1 MKGTDIINVAR
12 EKLKSFIVFEVRNI
26 YLLLNG
32 QEPNFE
38 EDEEY
43 VLDVEGLTIKVEVDN
58 SYLDVEE
65 TIMENRTITEIHL
78 SLDGNLF
85 LVPYGDDDTEIEW
98 TDLSTDEVAALAN
111 VLENQYLNIV
121 KSNTL

>member
-1 MKGTDIINVAR
+1 MKGTDIINDAR
-12 EKLKSFIVFEVRNI
+12 KKLVDFIVFEVRNI
-26 YLLLNG
+26 YFLLNG

-43 VLDVEGLTIKVEVDN
+43 VVDIEGLTIKVETDN

-65 TIMENRTITEIHL
+65 TTMENRTITEVRV
-78 SLDGNLF
+78 SLDGNVF
-85 LVPYGDDDTEIEW
+85 LVGYGDDTEIEW
-98 TDLSTDEVAALAN
+98 KDISTDELVGLAN
-111 VLENQYLNIV
+111 VLENRYLNIV

>member
-12 EKLKSFIVFEVRNI
+12 EKLVDFIVFEVRNI

-43 VLDVEGLTIKVEVDN
+43 VLDIEGLTIKVEVYN
-58 SYLDVEE
+58 SYLDVED
-65 TIMENRTITEIHL
+65 TTMENRTITEVRV
-78 SLDGNLF
+78 SLDGNVF
-85 LVPYGDDDTEIEW
+85 LAAYEDDTEIEW
-98 TDLSTDEVAALAN
+98 KDISTDELVGLAN

>member
-1 MKGTDIINVAR
+1 MKGTDIINDAR
-12 EKLKSFIVFEVRNI
+12 EKLVDFIAFEVRNI

-43 VLDVEGLTIKVEVDN
+43 VLDIEGLTIKAEVDN

-65 TIMENRTITEIHL
+65 TTMENRTITEVRV
-78 SLDGNLF
+78 SLDGNVF
-85 LVPYGDDDTEIEW
+85 LVAYEDDTEIEW
-98 TDLSTDEVAALAN
+98 KDISTDELVGLAN
-111 VLENQYLNIV
+111 VLENKYLNIV

>member
-1 MKGTDIINVAR
+1 MKGTDIINDAR
-12 EKLKSFIVFEVRNI
+12 KKLVDFIAFEVRSI

-43 VLDVEGLTIKVEVDN
+43 VLDIEGLTIKVEVND
-58 SYLDVEE
+58 SYLDVED
-65 TIMENRTITEIHL
+65 TTMENRTITEVRV
-78 SLDGNLF
+78 SLDGNVF
-85 LVPYGDDDTEIEW
+85 LVAYEDDTEIEW
-98 TDLSTDEVAALAN
+98 KDISTDELVGLAN

>member
-12 EKLKSFIVFEVRNI
+12 EKLVDFIVFEVRNI

-43 VLDVEGLTIKVEVDN
+43 VVDIEGLTIKVETDN

-65 TIMENRTITEIHL
+65 TTMENRTITEVRV
-78 SLDGNLF
+78 SLDGNVF
-85 LVPYGDDDTEIEW
+85 LVGYGDDTEIEW
-98 TDLSTDEVAALAN
+98 KEISTDELVGLAN

>member
-1 MKGTDIINVAR
+1 MKGTDIINDAR
-12 EKLKSFIVFEVRNI
+12 EKLVNFIVFEVRNI

-43 VLDVEGLTIKVEVDN
+43 VLDIEGLTIKVEVDN
-58 SYLDVEE
+58 SYLDVEDT
-65 TIMENRTITEIHL
+65 TIENRTITEVHI
-78 SLDGNLF
+78 SLDGNVF
-85 LVPYGDDDTEIEW
+85 LVGYEDDTEIEW
-98 TDLSTDEVAALAN
+98 KDISTDELVGLAN

>member
-1 MKGTDIINVAR
+1 MKGTDIINDAR
-12 EKLKSFIVFEVRNI
+12 EKLVSFIAFEVRNI

-43 VLDVEGLTIKVEVDN
+43 VLDIESLTIKVEVDN
-58 SYLDVEE
+58 SYLDVEDT
-65 TIMENRTITEIHL
+65 TIENRTITEVHV
-78 SLDGNLF
+78 SLDGNVF
-85 LVPYGDDDTEIEW
+85 LVGYEDDTEIEW
-98 TDLSTDEVAALAN
+98 KDISTDELVGLAN

>member
-12 EKLKSFIVFEVRNI
+12 EKLVDFIVFEVRNI

-58 SYLDVEE
+58 SYLDVED
-65 TIMENRTITEIHL
+65 TIMENRTITEVRV
-78 SLDGNLF
+78 SLDGNVF
-85 LVPYGDDDTEIEW
+85 LVGYGDDTEIEW
-98 TDLSTDEVAALAN
+98 KDISTDELVGLAN

>member
-1 MKGTDIINVAR
+1 MKGTDIINDAR
-12 EKLKSFIVFEVRNI
+12 EKLVSFIAFEVRNI

-43 VLDVEGLTIKVEVDN
+43 VLDIEGLTIKVEVYN
-58 SYLDVEE
+58 SYLDVED
-65 TIMENRTITEIHL
+65 TTMENRTITEVRV
-78 SLDGNLF
+78 SLDGNVF
-85 LVPYGDDDTEIEW
+85 LVAYEDDTEIEW
-98 TDLSTDEVAALAN
+98 KEISTDELAGLAN
-111 VLENQYLNIV
+111 ALENRYLNIV

>member
-1 MKGTDIINVAR
+1 MKGTDIIKVAR
-12 EKLKSFIVFEVRNI
+12 EKLVDFIVFEVRNI

-43 VLDVEGLTIKVEVDN
+43 VLDIEGLTIKVEVDD

-65 TIMENRTITEIHL
+65 TTMENRTITEVRV
-78 SLDGNLF
+78 SLDGNVF
-85 LVPYGDDDTEIEW
+85 LVAYEDDTEIEW
-98 TDLSTDEVAALAN
+98 KEISTDELVGLAN
-111 VLENQYLNIV
+111 VLENRYLNIV

>member
-1 MKGTDIINVAR
+1 MKGTDIINDAR
-12 EKLKSFIVFEVRNI
+12 EKLVDFIAFEVRSI

-43 VLDVEGLTIKVEVDN
+43 VLDIEGLTIKVEVDN
-58 SYLDVEE
+58 SYLDVEDT
-65 TIMENRTITEIHL
+65 TIENRTITEVHV
-78 SLDGNLF
+78 SLDGNVF
-85 LVPYGDDDTEIEW
+85 LVGYEDDTEIEW
-98 TDLSTDEVAALAN
+98 KDISTDELVGLAN

>member
-1 MKGTDIINVAR
+1 MKGTDIINDAR
-12 EKLKSFIVFEVRNI
+12 KKLVDFIAFGVRSI

-43 VLDVEGLTIKVEVDN
+43 VLDVEGLTIKVEVDD

-65 TIMENRTITEIHL
+65 TTMENRTITEVRV
-78 SLDGNLF
+78 SLDGNVF
-85 LVPYGDDDTEIEW
+85 LVAYEDDTEIEW
-98 TDLSTDEVAALAN
+98 KEISTDELAGLAN
-111 VLENQYLNIV
+111 VLENRYLNIV

>member
-1 MKGTDIINVAR
+1 MKGTDIINDAR
-12 EKLKSFIVFEVRNI
+12 KKLVDFIVFEVHSI

-43 VLDVEGLTIKVEVDN
+43 VVDIEGLTIKVEVDD
-58 SYLDVEE
+58 SYLDAEE
-65 TIMENRTITEIHL
+65 TTMENRTITEVRV
-78 SLDGNLF
+78 SLDGNVF
-85 LVPYGDDDTEIEW
+85 LVGYGDDTEIVW
-98 TDLSTDEVAALAN
+98 KDISTDERAGLAN
-111 VLENQYLNIV
+111 ILENQYLNIV

>member
-12 EKLKSFIVFEVRNI
+12 EKLVSFIAFEVRNI

-43 VLDVEGLTIKVEVDN
+43 VLDIEGLTIKV
-58 SYLDVEE
+58 
-65 TIMENRTITEIHL
+65 
-78 SLDGNLF
+78 
-85 LVPYGDDDTEIEW
+85 
-98 TDLSTDEVAALAN
+98 
-111 VLENQYLNIV
+111 
-121 KSNTL
+121 

>member
-1 MKGTDIINVAR
+1 MKGTDIINDAR
-12 EKLKSFIVFEVRNI
+12 KKLVDFIAFEVRNI

-43 VLDVEGLTIKVEVDN
+43 VLDIEGLTIKVEADN
-58 SYLDVEE
+58 SYLDVED
-65 TIMENRTITEIHL
+65 TIMENRTITEVRV
-78 SLDGNLF
+78 SLDGNIF
-85 LVPYGDDDTEIEW
+85 LVAYEDDTEIEW
-98 TDLSTDEVAALAN
+98 KDISTDELVGLAN

>member
-1 MKGTDIINVAR
+1 MKGTDIINDAR
-12 EKLKSFIVFEVRNI
+12 KKLVDFIAFEVRNI

-38 EDEEY
+38 EGEEY
-43 VLDVEGLTIKVEVDN
+43 VLDIEGLTIKVEVDN
-58 SYLDVEE
+58 SYLDVED
-65 TIMENRTITEIHL
+65 TIMENRTITEVHV
-78 SLDGNLF
+78 SLDGNVF
-85 LVPYGDDDTEIEW
+85 LVPYEDDTEIEW
-98 TDLSTDEVAALAN
+98 KEISTDELVGLAN

>member
-1 MKGTDIINVAR
+1 MKGTDIINDAR
-12 EKLKSFIVFEVRNI
+12 KKLVDFIAFEVRSI

-43 VLDVEGLTIKVEVDN
+43 VVDIEGLTIKVETDN

-65 TIMENRTITEIHL
+65 TTMENRTITEVRV
-78 SLDGNLF
+78 SLDGNVF
-85 LVPYGDDDTEIEW
+85 LVGYGDDTEIEW
-98 TDLSTDEVAALAN
+98 KDISTDELAGLAN
-111 VLENQYLNIV
+111 ILENQYLNIV

>member
-1 MKGTDIINVAR
+1 MKGTDIINDAR
-12 EKLKSFIVFEVRNI
+12 KKLVDFIAFEVRNI

-43 VLDVEGLTIKVEVDN
+43 VLDIEGLTIKVEVYN
-58 SYLDVEE
+58 SYLDVEDT
-65 TIMENRTITEIHL
+65 TIEDRTITEVHV
-78 SLDGNLF
+78 SLDGNVF
-85 LVPYGDDDTEIEW
+85 LVGYEDDTEIEW
-98 TDLSTDEVAALAN
+98 KEISTDELAGLAN
-111 VLENQYLNIV
+111 VLENRYLSIV

>member
-1 MKGTDIINVAR
+1 MKGTDIINDAR
-12 EKLKSFIVFEVRNI
+12 EKLVDFIAFEVRNI

-43 VLDVEGLTIKVEVDN
+43 VLDIEGLTIKVEVDN
-58 SYLDVEE
+58 SYLDVED
-65 TIMENRTITEIHL
+65 TIMENRTITEVHV
-78 SLDGNLF
+78 SLDGNVF
-85 LVPYGDDDTEIEW
+85 LVPYEDDTEIEW
-98 TDLSTDEVAALAN
+98 RDVSTDELVGLAN
-111 VLENQYLNIV
+111 VLENQYVNIV

>member
-12 EKLKSFIVFEVRNI
+12 EKLVDFIIFEVHNI

-38 EDEEY
+38 EGEEY
-43 VLDVEGLTIKVEVDN
+43 VLDIEGLTIKVEVDD
-58 SYLDVEE
+58 SYLDVED
-65 TIMENRTITEIHL
+65 TIMENRTITEVRV
-78 SLDGNLF
+78 SLDGNIF
-85 LVPYGDDDTEIEW
+85 LVAYEDDTEIEW
-98 TDLSTDEVAALAN
+98 KDISTDELVGLAN
-111 VLENQYLNIV
+111 ILENQYLNIV

>member
-12 EKLKSFIVFEVRNI
+12 QQLKSFIAFEVRNV

-32 QEPNFE
+32 QEPNFA

-43 VLDVEGLTIKVEVDN
+43 TLDIEGLTVSVEVDN

-65 TIMENRTITEIHL
+65 TTLENWSVDYISL
-78 SLDGNLF
+78 SLDGSVHLECSEHGGE
-85 LVPYGDDDTEIEW
+85 LELD
-98 TDLSTDEVAALAN
+98 DLSTDEVAALAN
-111 VLENQYLNIV
+111 VLENQYMEIM
-121 KSNTL
+121 KRNTI

>member
-12 EKLKSFIVFEVRNI
+12 EKLVDFIAFEVRSI

-43 VLDVEGLTIKVEVDN
+43 VVDIEGLTIKVEVDD

-65 TIMENRTITEIHL
+65 TTMENRTITEVRV
-78 SLDGNLF
+78 SLDGNVF
-85 LVPYGDDDTEIEW
+85 LVGYGDDTEIEW
-98 TDLSTDEVAALAN
+98 KEISTDELAGLAN

>member
-12 EKLKSFIVFEVRNI
+12 EKLISFIVFEVRNI

-65 TIMENRTITEIHL
+65 TTMENRTITEVHL
-78 SLDGNLF
+78 SLDGNVF
-85 LVPYGDDDTEIEW
+85 LVAYEDDTEIEW
-98 TDLSTDEVAALAN
+98 KDISTDELVGLAN

>member
-1 MKGTDIINVAR
+1 MKGTDIINDAR
-12 EKLKSFIVFEVRNI
+12 KKLADFIVFEVRNI

-43 VLDVEGLTIKVEVDN
+43 VLDIEGLTIKVETDN
-58 SYLDVEE
+58 SYLDVED
-65 TIMENRTITEIHL
+65 TIMENRTITEVRV
-78 SLDGNLF
+78 SLDGNVF
-85 LVPYGDDDTEIEW
+85 LVPYEDDTEIEW
-98 TDLSTDEVAALAN
+98 KEISTDELVGLAN

>member
-1 MKGTDIINVAR
+1 MKGTDIINDAR
-12 EKLKSFIVFEVRNI
+12 EKLVNFIVFEVRNI

-43 VLDVEGLTIKVEVDN
+43 VLDIEGLTIKVEVDN
-58 SYLDVEE
+58 SYLDVEDT
-65 TIMENRTITEIHL
+65 TIENRTITEVHV
-78 SLDGNLF
+78 SLDGNVF
-85 LVPYGDDDTEIEW
+85 LVAYEDDTEIEW
-98 TDLSTDEVAALAN
+98 KDISTDELVGLAN

>member
-1 MKGTDIINVAR
+1 MRATDIINDAR
-12 EKLKSFIVFEVRNI
+12 AKLKSFIAFEVRNV

-32 QEPNFE
+32 QEPNFA

-43 VLDVEGLTIKVEVDN
+43 TLDIEGLTVSVEVDN

-65 TIMENRTITEIHL
+65 TTLENWSVDYISL
-78 SLDGNLF
+78 SLDGSVYLECSEHGGE
-85 LVPYGDDDTEIEW
+85 LELD
-98 TDLSTDEVAALAN
+98 DLSTDEVAALAN

>member
-1 MKGTDIINVAR
+1 MKGTDIINDAR
-12 EKLKSFIVFEVRNI
+12 KKLADFIAFEVRNI

-43 VLDVEGLTIKVEVDN
+43 VLDIEGLTIKVEVDD

-65 TIMENRTITEIHL
+65 TTMENRTITEVRV
-78 SLDGNLF
+78 SLDGNVF
-85 LVPYGDDDTEIEW
+85 LVAYEDDTEIEW
-98 TDLSTDEVAALAN
+98 KEISTDELAGLAN
-111 VLENQYLNIV
+111 VLENRYLNIV

>member
-1 MKGTDIINVAR
+1 MKGTDIINDAR
-12 EKLKSFIVFEVRNI
+12 KKLVDFIVFEVHNI

-43 VLDVEGLTIKVEVDN
+43 VVDIEGLTIKVETDN
-58 SYLDVEE
+58 SYLDVED
-65 TIMENRTITEIHL
+65 TIMENRTITEVRV
-78 SLDGNLF
+78 SLDGNVF
-85 LVPYGDDDTEIEW
+85 LVGYGDDTEIGW
-98 TDLSTDEVAALAN
+98 KDISTDELAGLAN
-111 VLENQYLNIV
+111 ILENQYLNIV

>member
-1 MKGTDIINVAR
+1 MKGTDIINDAR
-12 EKLKSFIVFEVRNI
+12 KKLVDFIVFEVHNI

-43 VLDVEGLTIKVEVDN
+43 VVDIEGLTIKVETDN
-58 SYLDVEE
+58 SYLDAEE
-65 TIMENRTITEIHL
+65 TTMENRTITEVRV
-78 SLDGNLF
+78 SLDGNVF
-85 LVPYGDDDTEIEW
+85 LVGYGDDTEIEW
-98 TDLSTDEVAALAN
+98 KDISTDELAGLAN
-111 VLENQYLNIV
+111 ILENQYLNIV

>member
-1 MKGTDIINVAR
+1 MKGTDIINDAR
-12 EKLKSFIVFEVRNI
+12 EKVVNFIAFEVRNI

-43 VLDVEGLTIKVEVDN
+43 VLDIEGLTIKVEVDN
-58 SYLDVEE
+58 SYLDVEDT
-65 TIMENRTITEIHL
+65 TIENRTITEVRV
-78 SLDGNLF
+78 SLDDNVF
-85 LVPYGDDDTEIEW
+85 LVGYEDDTEIEW
-98 TDLSTDEVAALAN
+98 KDISTDELVGLAN

>member
-1 MKGTDIINVAR
+1 MKGTDIINDAR
-12 EKLKSFIVFEVRNI
+12 KKLVDFIAFEVRNI

-43 VLDVEGLTIKVEVDN
+43 VLDIEGLTIKVEVDN
-58 SYLDVEE
+58 SYLDVED
-65 TIMENRTITEIHL
+65 TIMENRTITEVRV
-78 SLDGNLF
+78 SLDGNVF
-85 LVPYGDDDTEIEW
+85 LVAYEDDTEIEW
-98 TDLSTDEVAALAN
+98 KDISTDELVGLAN
-111 VLENQYLNIV
+111 VLENKYLNIV

>member
-1 MKGTDIINVAR
+1 MKGTDIINDAR
-12 EKLKSFIVFEVRNI
+12 KKLVDFIVFEVHNI

-43 VLDVEGLTIKVEVDN
+43 VVDIEGLTIKVEVDN
-58 SYLDVEE
+58 SYLDVED
-65 TIMENRTITEIHL
+65 TIMENRTITEVRV
-78 SLDGNLF
+78 SLDGNVF
-85 LVPYGDDDTEIEW
+85 LVAYEDDTEIEW
-98 TDLSTDEVAALAN
+98 KDISTDELVGLAN
-111 VLENQYLNIV
+111 VLENKYLNIV

>member
-1 MKGTDIINVAR
+1 MKGTDIINDAR
-12 EKLKSFIVFEVRNI
+12 KKLADFIAFEVRNI

-43 VLDVEGLTIKVEVDN
+43 VLDIKGLTIKVEVDD
-58 SYLDVEE
+58 SYLDVED
-65 TIMENRTITEIHL
+65 TIMENRTITEVRV
-78 SLDGNLF
+78 SLDGNVS
-85 LVPYGDDDTEIEW
+85 LVAYENDTEIEW
-98 TDLSTDEVAALAN
+98 KEISTDELVGLAN
-111 VLENQYLNIV
+111 VLENRYLNIV

>member
-1 MKGTDIINVAR
+1 MKGTDIINDAR
-12 EKLKSFIVFEVRNI
+12 EKLVDFIAFEVRNI

-43 VLDVEGLTIKVEVDN
+43 VLDIEGLTIKVEVDN
-58 SYLDVEE
+58 SYLDVED
-65 TIMENRTITEIHL
+65 TIMENRTITEVHV
-78 SLDGNLF
+78 SLDGNVF
-85 LVPYGDDDTEIEW
+85 LVPYEDDTEIEW
-98 TDLSTDEVAALAN
+98 KDISTDELVGLAN
-111 VLENQYLNIV
+111 VLENKYLNIV

>member
-12 EKLKSFIVFEVRNI
+12 EKLVSFIAFEVRNI

-43 VLDVEGLTIKVEVDN
+43 VLDIEGLTIKVEVYN
-58 SYLDVEE
+58 SYLDVED
-65 TIMENRTITEIHL
+65 TIMENRTITEIHV
-78 SLDGNLF
+78 SLDGNIF
-85 LVPYGDDDTEIEW
+85 LVAYEDDTEIECK
-98 TDLSTDEVAALAN
+98 DISTDELAGLAN
-111 VLENQYLNIV
+111 ILENQYLNIV

>member
-1 MKGTDIINVAR
+1 MKGTDIINDAR
-12 EKLKSFIVFEVRNI
+12 KKLVDFIAFEVRSI

-43 VLDVEGLTIKVEVDN
+43 VVDIEGLTIKVEVDD

-65 TIMENRTITEIHL
+65 TTTENRTITEVRV
-78 SLDGNLF
+78 SLDGNVF
-85 LVPYGDDDTEIEW
+85 LVAYEDDTEIEW
-98 TDLSTDEVAALAN
+98 KDISTDELAGLAN
-111 VLENQYLNIV
+111 VLENRYLNIV